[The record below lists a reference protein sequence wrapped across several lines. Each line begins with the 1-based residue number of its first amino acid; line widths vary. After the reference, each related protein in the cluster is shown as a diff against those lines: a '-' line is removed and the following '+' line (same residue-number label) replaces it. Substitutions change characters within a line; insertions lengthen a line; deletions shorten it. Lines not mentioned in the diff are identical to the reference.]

1 MTDIT
6 GSDRT
11 GAIRARTR
19 GDPEPIGGS
28 LMSAAP
34 ALAFLGALFVVPLG
48 FLLSFAFLTIER
60 GDIVSGLPTLRHFFE
75 TLTDDLFWIVAWRS
89 FWVGVVS
96 TVLCV
101 VFAYPVA
108 WVYSEL
114 KGVWRPI
121 VLVLVV
127 APLLTS
133 AVVRTY
139 AWIVILGGRYGLI
152 NSLLIDFGLIGRPLR
167 ILNTD
172 IAVII
177 GMVQIHLPFMILP
190 LISVLDGR
198 DRAREEASL
207 ALGASRIVTFFRV
220 TLPLS
225 VPGIAAGAS
234 LVFALSYTNF
244 IIPQLLGGGNY
255 TTLALQV
262 YEFIIVILDWTE
274 GAVRA
279 TLLLLSCFA
288 IVLLINK
295 FGAWYTRWLEA
306 GR

>member
-1 MTDIT
+1 M
-6 GSDRT
+6 
-11 GAIRARTR
+11 RAPRR
-19 GDPEPIGGS
+19 AARFRPIGAGFR
-28 LMSAAP
+28 P
-34 ALAFLGALFVVPLG
+34 ALPAVIYLAVLFVVPIS
-48 FLLSFAFLTIER
+48 LLFSFAFLTIER
-60 GDIVSGLPTLRHFFE
+60 GDIQSNVPTLMHFAD
-75 TLTDDLFWIVAWRS
+75 TLSDDLFWAVAWRS
-89 FWVGVVS
+89 FYVGVVS
-96 TVLCV
+96 TALCL

-108 WVYSEL
+108 WVFSEL
-114 KGVWRPI
+114 KGLWRPLI
-121 VLVLVV
+121 LVAVV

-139 AWIVILGGRYGLI
+139 AWMVILGGRYGLV
-152 NSLLIDFGLIGRPLR
+152 NSVLIGWGVIDRPLR

-177 GMVQIHLPFMILP
+177 GMTQIHLPFMVLP
-190 LISVLDGR
+190 LIAVLDGR
-198 DRAREEASL
+198 NRHREEASL
-207 ALGASRIVTFFRV
+207 ALGASRVQTFLRI

-225 VPGIAAGAS
+225 VPGITAGTA

-262 YEFIIVILDWTE
+262 YEFIIVILDWTQ

-279 TLLLLSCFA
+279 VLLLVSCFA
-288 IVLLINK
+288 IVLLIASA
-295 FGAWYTRWLEA
+295 GARATRWAEV